1 MQKQLLSLGDITI
14 KPDRQTAYFKGR
26 MLDLRRKEYE
36 LLEFMIRNKDR
47 VLNKLTILEY
57 VWHYNAN
64 TNSKTLEVHIA
75 GLRKKLK
82 ECKKNYSIKTVHG
95 FGYMLCD
102 SNN

>member
-1 MQKQLLSLGDITI
+1 MKDQSLSLGDII
-14 KPDRQTAYFKGR
+14 IRPDQQTAYYKGR
-26 MLDLRRKEYE
+26 TLDLRIKEYE
-36 LLEFMIRNKDR
+36 LLEFMIRNKER

-64 TNSKTLEVHIA
+64 TTSKTLEVHVA

-82 ECKKNYSIKTVHG
+82 ECKENCSIKTVHG

-102 SNN
+102 SNK

>member
-1 MQKQLLSLGDITI
+1 MQNQSLTLGDITI
-14 KPDRQTAYFKGR
+14 IPDQQIACYKGQ

-64 TNSKTLEVHIA
+64 TTSKTLEVHVA

-82 ECKKNYSIKTVHG
+82 ECKKNCSIKTVHG